1 MAIRINPKTLRGP
14 WASGFALDAHTTGST
29 FLGHNEYG
37 HPVFDTERSPIG
49 EFVYRLKYRGDKAV
63 LAEIVETASDFLSM
77 TWKLKADVLVPVP
90 PSNTSRRNQPVI
102 EVAAGLSERCSISL
116 CKSCIDKVKSTSQL
130 KDVFDLAKRTEILQG
145 AFAVDATKT
154 AGKTILLFDDLFRSG
169 ATAGTISRLLAS
181 EGGAKA
187 VYLLTL
193 TRTRSSL

>member
-1 MAIRINPKTLRGP
+1 MAVKIDPKTLRGP
-14 WASGFALDAHTTGST
+14 WASGFALDVHTTGST

-37 HPVFDTERSPIG
+37 HPVFETGRSPIG
-49 EFVYRLKYRGDKAV
+49 NLVYRLKYRGDRSA
-63 LAEIVETASDFLSM
+63 LAEITETASDFLSR
-77 TWKLKADVLVPVP
+77 TWKLEADVIVPVP

-102 EVAAGLSERCSISL
+102 VVATGLSEL
-116 CKSCIDKVKSTSQL
+116 CGIPVCGSCIKKVKSTAQL
-130 KDVFDLAKRTEILQG
+130 KDVFDLAKRTEILQS
-145 AFAVDATKT
+145 AFAVDASKT

-169 ATAGTISRLLAS
+169 ATAGTISRLLSS

>member
-1 MAIRINPKTLRGP
+1 MAVKINPKTLRGP
-14 WASGFALDAHTTGST
+14 WASGFALDVHTTGST

-37 HPVFDTERSPIG
+37 HPVFDTGRSPIG
-49 EFVYRLKYRGDKAV
+49 ELLYRLKYRGDKAA
-63 LAEIVETASDFLSM
+63 LAEIVETASEFLST
-77 TWKLKADVLVPVP
+77 TWKLKTDLLVPVP

-102 EVAAGLSERCSISL
+102 EVAAGLSERCGIPL
-116 CKSCIDKVKSTSQL
+116 CEACIKKVKSTAQL
-130 KDVFDLAKRTEILQG
+130 KDVFELAKRTEILHD

-154 AGKTILLFDDLFRSG
+154 AGKTIVLFDDLFRSG

-193 TRTRSSL
+193 TRTRSSI

>member
-1 MAIRINPKTLRGP
+1 MAVKIDPKTLRGP
-14 WASGFALDAHTTGST
+14 WASGFALDVHTTGST

-37 HPVFDTERSPIG
+37 HPVFETGRSPIG
-49 EFVYRLKYRGDKAV
+49 NLVYRLKYRGDRSA
-63 LAEIVETASDFLSM
+63 LAEITETASDFLSR
-77 TWKLKADVLVPVP
+77 TWKLEADVIVPVP

-102 EVAAGLSERCSISL
+102 VVATGLSEL
-116 CKSCIDKVKSTSQL
+116 CGIPVCESCIKKVKSTAPL
-130 KDVFDLAKRTEILQG
+130 KDVFDLAKRTEILQS
-145 AFAVDATKT
+145 AFAVDASKT

-169 ATAGTISRLLAS
+169 ATAGTISRLLSS